1 MSGCQKAARPLA
13 QYLRSSQASCQ
24 SARAIRLFTS
34 SSRLSEEA
42 VTETASFTATPI
54 YDPETVT
61 SPKEERK
68 LMKTGVF
75 PIGSR
80 RRRAAIRT
88 SENIPFEQLPYQCFQ
103 EARKV
108 LQADREE
115 KLQLIAKERLRISN
129 LIATD
134 PKSINGGEKFKQVRL
149 DSMRRHLEYLKIQAD
164 INDPLI
170 KKRFEDGQGM
180 PILWSYWIWSANFLQ
195 GTWPSLST
203 AT

>member
-1 MSGCQKAARPLA
+1 
-13 QYLRSSQASCQ
+13 
-24 SARAIRLFTS
+24 
-34 SSRLSEEA
+34 LSEEA
-42 VTETASFTATPI
+42 VTETASFTPTPI

-61 SPKEERK
+61 SSKEERK
-68 LMKTGVF
+68 LMRTGVY

-80 RRRAAIRT
+80 RRRAAIKT

-103 EARKV
+103 EARKI

-115 KLQLIAKERLRISN
+115 KLALIAKERLRISN
-129 LIATD
+129 LVATD
-134 PKSINGGEKFKQVRL
+134 SATINGGQKVKDVRL

-180 PILWSYWIWSANFLQ
+180 QILLAYGALVLIACRRHDQTHLPLPRRQ
-195 GTWPSLST
+195 EMAILPTQDHRPADR
-203 AT
+203 ATRRGPRCPTILRTHR

>member
-13 QYLRSSQASCQ
+13 QCLRSSQALCQ

-42 VTETASFTATPI
+42 VTETASFTTTPI
-54 YDPETVT
+54 YDPEAVT
-61 SPKEERK
+61 SSKEEKK

-80 RRRAAIRT
+80 RRRAAIKT
-88 SENIPFEQLPYQCFQ
+88 SENILFEQLPYQCFQ

-129 LIATD
+129 LIATH
-134 PKSINGGEKFKQVRL
+134 PKSINGGRKFKQVRL

-180 PILWSYWIWSANFLQ
+180 PILWSYWIWGANFLQ
-195 GTWPSLST
+195 GT
-203 AT
+203 